1 MDRFP
6 GISIAD
12 ERAEHERERLIDDA
26 LDELT
31 AAVRDF
37 CFLGLLDHETA
48 EAASM
53 APAEDIRRAILKGIM
68 E

>member
-12 ERAEHERERLIDDA
+12 ERAEAERERRINEA

-31 AAVRDF
+31 AVVRNF
-37 CFLGLLDHETA
+37 CFFGLLDHETA

-53 APAEDIRRAILKGIM
+53 APAEDVRRAILRGIPK
-68 E
+68 